1 MPINKFKSNIN
12 MKRLFIV
19 LMTCM
24 PLLGMAQNVWE
35 RPKIERNAANAK
47 INPDQKYIQEGAIPE
62 IDGKVVF
69 ADTVYAN
76 GKSKSE
82 LYTKMHTFLQDMTTE
97 EGQFIGKSNV
107 VIADSTKSLLVGR
120 YSEWLIFSD
129 RSLALD
135 RTQFNYQIFAKCE
148 DGMVMI
154 TMNRISY
161 DYEIDRGGN
170 HYSAEEWI
178 TDKNGLNKSKTKLS
192 RISGK
197 FRRKTID
204 RKDYLFK
211 TIKELL
217 TEKQ

>member
-1 MPINKFKSNIN
+1 
-12 MKRLFIV
+12 MKKLFIV
-19 LMTCM
+19 LMAYM

-35 RPKIERNAANAK
+35 RPKAERNVASAK

-69 ADTVYAN
+69 TDTIYVSN
-76 GKSKSE
+76 KSE
-82 LYTKMHTFLQDMTTE
+82 SQLYAVMHNFLQDMTTE

-107 VIADSTKSLLVGR
+107 AIADSTKGLLAAR
-120 YSEWLIFSD
+120 YSEWLVFSD

>member
-1 MPINKFKSNIN
+1 

-19 LMTCM
+19 LMACM
-24 PLLGMAQNVWE
+24 PLLSMAQNVWE
-35 RPKIERNAANAK
+35 RPKVEKNTAMAK
-47 INPDQKYIQEGAIPE
+47 INPDQKYIQEGAVPE

-69 ADTVYAN
+69 TDTIYVN
-76 GKSKSE
+76 GKSKLQ
-82 LYTKMHTFLQDMTTE
+82 LYSPLHNFLQDMTTE

-107 VIADSTKSLLVGR
+107 VITDSIKGLLAAR

-135 RTQFNYQIFAKCE
+135 RTQFNYQIITECK
-148 DGMVMI
+148 DGMVLI

-217 TEKQ
+217 TEKK

>member
-1 MPINKFKSNIN
+1 

-19 LMTCM
+19 LMACM
-24 PLLGMAQNVWE
+24 PLLSMAQNVWE
-35 RPKIERNAANAK
+35 RPKVEKNTAMAK
-47 INPDQKYIQEGAIPE
+47 INPDQKYIQEGAVPE

-69 ADTVYAN
+69 TDTIYVN
-76 GKSKSE
+76 GKSKLQ
-82 LYTKMHTFLQDMTTE
+82 LYSALHNFLQDMTTE

-107 VIADSTKSLLVGR
+107 VITDSIKGLLAAR

-135 RTQFNYQIFAKCE
+135 RTQFNYQIITECK
-148 DGMVMI
+148 DGMALI

>member
-1 MPINKFKSNIN
+1 

-19 LMTCM
+19 LMACM
-24 PLLGMAQNVWE
+24 PLLSMAQNVWE
-35 RPKIERNAANAK
+35 RPKVEKNTAMAK

-69 ADTVYAN
+69 TDTIYVN
-76 GKSKSE
+76 GKSKLQ
-82 LYTKMHTFLQDMTTE
+82 LYSALHNFLEDMTTE

-107 VIADSTKSLLVGR
+107 VITDSIKGLLAAR

-129 RSLALD
+129 KSLALD
-135 RTQFNYQIFAKCE
+135 RTQFNYQIITECK
-148 DGMVMI
+148 DGMALI
-154 TMNRISY
+154 TMNRISC

>member
-1 MPINKFKSNIN
+1 

-19 LMTCM
+19 LMACM
-24 PLLGMAQNVWE
+24 PLLSMAQNVWE
-35 RPKIERNAANAK
+35 RPKVEKNTAMAK

-69 ADTVYAN
+69 TDTIYVN
-76 GKSKSE
+76 GKSKLQ
-82 LYTKMHTFLQDMTTE
+82 LYSALHNFLQDMTTE

-107 VIADSTKSLLVGR
+107 VITDSIKGLLAAR

-129 RSLALD
+129 KSLALD
-135 RTQFNYQIFAKCE
+135 RTQFNYQIITECK
-148 DGMVMI
+148 DGMVLI

>member
-1 MPINKFKSNIN
+1 

-19 LMTCM
+19 LMACM
-24 PLLGMAQNVWE
+24 PLLSMAQNVWE
-35 RPKIERNAANAK
+35 RPKVEKNTAMAK

-69 ADTVYAN
+69 TDTIYVN
-76 GKSKSE
+76 GKSKLQ
-82 LYTKMHTFLQDMTTE
+82 LYSALHNFFEDMTTE

-107 VIADSTKSLLVGR
+107 VITDSIKGLLAAR

-135 RTQFNYQIFAKCE
+135 RTQFNYQIITECK
-148 DGMVMI
+148 DGMVLI

>member
-1 MPINKFKSNIN
+1 

-19 LMTCM
+19 LMACM
-24 PLLGMAQNVWE
+24 PLLSMAQNVWE
-35 RPKIERNAANAK
+35 RPKVEKNTAMAK
-47 INPDQKYIQEGAIPE
+47 INPDQKYIQEGAVPE

-69 ADTVYAN
+69 TDTIYVN
-76 GKSKSE
+76 GKSKLQ
-82 LYTKMHTFLQDMTTE
+82 LYSALHNFLEDMTTE

-107 VIADSTKSLLVGR
+107 VITDSIKGLLAAR

-129 RSLALD
+129 KSLALD
-135 RTQFNYQIFAKCE
+135 RTQFNYQIITECK
-148 DGMVMI
+148 DGMVLI

>member
-1 MPINKFKSNIN
+1 MA
-12 MKRLFIV
+12 
-19 LMTCM
+19 CM
-24 PLLGMAQNVWE
+24 PLLSMAQNVWE
-35 RPKIERNAANAK
+35 RPKVEKNTAMAK

-69 ADTVYAN
+69 TDTIYVN
-76 GKSKSE
+76 GKSKLQ
-82 LYTKMHTFLQDMTTE
+82 LYSALHNFLEDMTTE

-107 VIADSTKSLLVGR
+107 VITDSIKGLLAAR

-129 RSLALD
+129 KSLALD
-135 RTQFNYQIFAKCE
+135 RTQFNYQIITECK
-148 DGMVMI
+148 DGMALI

-197 FRRKTID
+197 G
-204 RKDYLFK
+204 
-211 TIKELL
+211 
-217 TEKQ
+217 

>member
-1 MPINKFKSNIN
+1 

-19 LMTCM
+19 LMACM
-24 PLLGMAQNVWE
+24 PLLFMAQNVWG
-35 RPKIERNAANAK
+35 RPKVEKNTAMAK
-47 INPDQKYIQEGAIPE
+47 INPDQKYIQEGAVPE

-69 ADTVYAN
+69 TDTIYVN
-76 GKSKSE
+76 GKSKLQ
-82 LYTKMHTFLQDMTTE
+82 LYSALHNFLEDMTTE

-107 VIADSTKSLLVGR
+107 VITDSIKGLLAAR

-135 RTQFNYQIFAKCE
+135 RTQFNYQIITECK
-148 DGMVMI
+148 DGMALI

>member
-1 MPINKFKSNIN
+1 

-19 LMTCM
+19 LMACM
-24 PLLGMAQNVWE
+24 PLLSMAQNVWE
-35 RPKIERNAANAK
+35 RPKVEKNTAMAK

-69 ADTVYAN
+69 TDTIYVN
-76 GKSKSE
+76 GKSKLQ
-82 LYTKMHTFLQDMTTE
+82 LYSALHNFLQDMTTE

-107 VIADSTKSLLVGR
+107 VITDSIKGLLAAR

-135 RTQFNYQIFAKCE
+135 RTQFNYQIITECK
-148 DGMVMI
+148 DGMALI

>member
-1 MPINKFKSNIN
+1 

-19 LMTCM
+19 LMACM
-24 PLLGMAQNVWE
+24 PLLSMAQNVWE
-35 RPKIERNAANAK
+35 RPKVEKNTAMAK

-69 ADTVYAN
+69 TDTIYVN
-76 GKSKSE
+76 GKSKLQ
-82 LYTKMHTFLQDMTTE
+82 LYSALHNFLQDMTTE

-107 VIADSTKSLLVGR
+107 VITDSIKGLLAAR

-135 RTQFNYQIFAKCE
+135 RTQFNYQIITECK
-148 DGMVMI
+148 DGMVLI

-217 TEKQ
+217 TEKK

>member
-1 MPINKFKSNIN
+1 

-19 LMTCM
+19 LMACM
-24 PLLGMAQNVWE
+24 PLLSMAQNVWE
-35 RPKIERNAANAK
+35 RPKVEKNTAMAK

-69 ADTVYAN
+69 TDTIYVN
-76 GKSKSE
+76 GKSKLQ
-82 LYTKMHTFLQDMTTE
+82 LYSALHNFFEDMTTE

-107 VIADSTKSLLVGR
+107 VITDSIKGLLAAR

-135 RTQFNYQIFAKCE
+135 RTQFNYQIITECKDE
-148 DGMVMI
+148 MVLI

>member
-1 MPINKFKSNIN
+1 

-19 LMTCM
+19 LMACM
-24 PLLGMAQNVWE
+24 PLLSMAQNVWE
-35 RPKIERNAANAK
+35 RPKVEKNTAMAK

-69 ADTVYAN
+69 TDTIYVN
-76 GKSKSE
+76 GKSKLQ
-82 LYTKMHTFLQDMTTE
+82 LYSALHNFLQDMTTE

-107 VIADSTKSLLVGR
+107 VITDSIKGLLAAR

-135 RTQFNYQIFAKCE
+135 RTQFNYQIITECK
-148 DGMVMI
+148 DGMVLI

>member
-1 MPINKFKSNIN
+1 

-19 LMTCM
+19 LMACM
-24 PLLGMAQNVWE
+24 PLLSMAQNVWE
-35 RPKIERNAANAK
+35 RPKVEKNTAMAK

-69 ADTVYAN
+69 TDTIYVN
-76 GKSKSE
+76 GKSKLQ
-82 LYTKMHTFLQDMTTE
+82 LYSALHNFLEDMTTE

-107 VIADSTKSLLVGR
+107 VITDSIKGLLAAR

-135 RTQFNYQIFAKCE
+135 RTQFNYQIITECK
-148 DGMVMI
+148 DGMALI

>member
-1 MPINKFKSNIN
+1 

-19 LMTCM
+19 LMACM
-24 PLLGMAQNVWE
+24 PLLSMAQNVWE
-35 RPKIERNAANAK
+35 RPKVEKNTAMAK

-69 ADTVYAN
+69 TDTIYVN
-76 GKSKSE
+76 GKSKLQ
-82 LYTKMHTFLQDMTTE
+82 LYSALHNFLEDMTTE

-107 VIADSTKSLLVGR
+107 VITDSIKGLLAAR

-129 RSLALD
+129 KSLALD
-135 RTQFNYQIFAKCE
+135 RTQFNYQIITECK
-148 DGMVMI
+148 DGMALI